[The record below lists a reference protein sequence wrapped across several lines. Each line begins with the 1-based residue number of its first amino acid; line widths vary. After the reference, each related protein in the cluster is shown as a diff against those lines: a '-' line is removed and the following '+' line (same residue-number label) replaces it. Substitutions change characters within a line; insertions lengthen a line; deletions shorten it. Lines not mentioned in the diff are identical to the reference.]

1 MTLRTLR
8 EAWDQFFFAPQSPIP
23 ISLFRILY
31 GLCVSA
37 TVILLHSDW
46 LNWFG
51 VHAWVTLSTM
61 RQVEP
66 GMRLNLFTVMP
77 QDDRWIAAFFWIF
90 LGFALLLTA
99 GVWTRLSSV
108 AVFLCLTSIDQ
119 RNLLILHGG
128 DTFLRVAGFFLMFAP
143 AGAPFSI
150 DRLIRVRRGL
160 EGPQILPRTTWAQRM
175 IQLELALLY
184 FTAFWWKMKGHTW
197 LNGTALYYVLHLH
210 SIARFPVPGWI
221 QSPAILKMGSWF
233 TLALEFSLGAL
244 IWFRRFR
251 YPVLLLG
258 LLFHLGIE
266 YALNLPMFSWDVIT
280 GYILFVDSSDL
291 DHWWRS
297 VRQRLWRAFL
307 CRNTPCDRPWYSGC

>member
-8 EAWDQFFFAPQSPIP
+8 EAWDDFFFAPQSPIP
-23 ISLFRILY
+23 IALFRILY
-31 GLCVSA
+31 GLCVSV
-37 TVILLHSDW
+37 TVILLHADW

-51 VHAWVTLSTM
+51 VHGWVTLSTM

-77 QDDRWIAAFFWIF
+77 QDDHWIAAFFWVF

-99 GVWTRLSSV
+99 GVWTRFSSIV
-108 AVFLCLTSIDQ
+108 VFLCLTSIDQ

-128 DTFLRVAGFFLMFAP
+128 DTFLRLAGFFLMFAP
-143 AGAPFSI
+143 AGAAFSV

-160 EGPQILPRTTWAQRM
+160 EGPQIQPRPPWAQRM

-184 FTAFWWKMKGHTW
+184 FTAFWWKMKGHSVAQW
-197 LNGTALYYVLHLH
+197 N
-210 SIARFPVPGWI
+210 
-221 QSPAILKMGSWF
+221 
-233 TLALEFSLGAL
+233 GAL
-244 IWFRRFR
+244 LCAPSALDRALFGAAMDPISRDLESGRLV
-251 YPVLLLG
+251 YPGSGVFPRSPHLVPASSLSVALLG

-280 GYILFVDSSDL
+280 GYILFVDPSDL

-297 VRQRLWRAFL
+297 LRQRLARIPL
-307 CRNTPCDRPWYSGC
+307 RKMYVPGEVHTKPS